1 MTQVMDVVFER
12 KKYMH
17 DISAQQKELMT
28 VCPPQWKSFFTAL
41 SKVSLPDYVRQSS
54 DGELKGLFARVR
66 EQSKRFETCV
76 CLSVRGGVL
85 PAYANLLYSEEGFC
99 CWHDLKR
106 SYDCVALES
115 SCVILLRTISLL
127 TSAVE
132 AQQ

>member
-1 MTQVMDVVFER
+1 MYISGVTGGGTPVTQVMDVVFER

-66 EQSKRFETCV
+66 EQFKLFETCV
-76 CLSVRGGVL
+76 GRHSVRGCVP
-85 PAYANLLYSEEGFC
+85 PAYANLLYSEEGF
-99 CWHDLKR
+99 HLKG
-106 SYDCVALES
+106 Y
-115 SCVILLRTISLL
+115 
-127 TSAVE
+127 
-132 AQQ
+132 